1 MTANFGKRST
11 DITGQVFGSLTAMKL
26 DHVSNRMA
34 YWEYQ
39 CKCGNTHIA
48 RANTIK
54 YETNKKNDPEL
65 PSCGCVELAR
75 KTKHGYR
82 KAKDTHPAYRAYR
95 GMMSRCYDT
104 NNSGYKW
111 YGAIGV
117 TVCDEWKDNPEAF
130 VKWSIENDW
139 SKGLHIDKDILCK
152 AKGIYPHIYSPNTC
166 QWVKPQVNVSD
177 ATNRT
182 NYGKHPNIRLSQEQV
197 DEIIELYN
205 SNSKITYVEL
215 AKMYGLKS
223 PSSIARLIK
232 LANKGAD

>member
-104 NNSGYKW
+104 NNSAYKW

-117 TVCDEWKDNPEAF
+117 TVCDEWKNNPQAF
-130 VKWSIENDW
+130 VEWSINNGW

-152 AKGIYPHIYSPNTC
+152 AKGIYPHIYSPETC
-166 QWVKPQVNVSD
+166 QWVKPQVNVSA
-177 ATNRT
+177 ATNRS
-182 NYGKHPNIRLSQEQV
+182 NYGKHPNVRLSQKQV
-197 DEIIELYN
+197 DEIVNLYQTKQYN
-205 SNSKITYVEL
+205 GIEL
-215 AKMYGLKS
+215 AKMYGVGA
-223 PSSIARLIK
+223 PAIYRLIK